1 MSSPDNAFPP
11 PSKEFIRKQE
21 LKFSDFSDI
30 ILVET
35 PPIITQPTQ
44 FPPPSQKFIDEQ
56 KAKYFDFSD
65 IILTET
71 EPITQSNSLPPPSK
85 ELISSLKNKFTN
97 LSKYSLSKSKTTFRK
112 KVSDKGSTNSNAT
125 EDKSSSDTL
134 TYYTIAELQTAYK
147 YNNIQNQSFS
157 VKPIIAIVMYN
168 SYADLQSNFD
178 LFCQA
183 NNLPPYTLNII
194 PINNPPEDSNAGSEM
209 CIDTQC
215 AYGMCPNA
223 DILVVQAESSS
234 VQDLAVAI
242 SVANTYNPDIINMS
256 WDTASTEFSDEQ
268 EETSESLF
276 TNNCLYCASSGDSN
290 NVGWPST
297 DPDVLAVGGT
307 SLYTNSDG
315 SILSQSA
322 WSSTGCGPSAF
333 FDIPNYQKNYTNLKS
348 TFRNTCD
355 LSSVADPNTGV
366 LCYWEGEEYIFGGTS
381 VAAPLCAGLFAIVN
395 GIRKNQNLSI
405 INSSASSNLGVQNIL
420 YSNYS
425 SNGSTLFYDVVEGS
439 SGSFAAGP
447 GWDNPTGLGTPYG
460 EAMVNF
466 LANI

>member
-1 MSSPDNAFPP
+1 MT
-11 PSKEFIRKQE
+11 
-21 LKFSDFSDI
+21 
-30 ILVET
+30 T
-35 PPIITQPTQ
+35 PENP
-44 FPPPSQKFIDEQ
+44 FAPPSQKFIDEQ

-71 EPITQSNSLPPPSK
+71 EPITQQPNSFPPPSK
-85 ELISSLKNKFTN
+85 ELISSLKNKFSK
-97 LSKYSLSKSKTTFRK
+97 LSNISLNKNKTIFRK
-112 KVSDKGSTNSNAT
+112 KDSDKNNNNNAFQ
-125 EDKSSSDTL
+125 ENSSSNTQ
-134 TYYTIAELQTAYK
+134 TSYTIAELQTAYK
-147 YNNIQNQSFS
+147 YNNVQNQSFS
-157 VKPIIAIVMYN
+157 VKPIIAIVMFN

-183 NNLPPYTLNII
+183 NNLPAYTLNII
-194 PINNPPEDSNAGSEM
+194 PINSPPEDSNAGSEM

-215 AYGMCPNA
+215 SYGMCPNA
-223 DILVVQAESSS
+223 EILVVQAESSS
-234 VQDLAVAI
+234 LQDLAVAI
-242 SVANTYNPDIINMS
+242 SVANSYNPDIINMS
-256 WDTASTEFSDEQ
+256 WDATSTEFSNEQ
-268 EETSESLF
+268 QENSESLF
-276 TNNCLYCASSGDSN
+276 TNDCLYCASSGDSN

-297 DPDVLAVGGT
+297 DPGVLAVGGT

-322 WSSTGCGPSAF
+322 WSSTGCGPSAYL
-333 FDIPNYQKNYTNLKS
+333 DIPNYQKNYTNLTS

-355 LSSVADPNTGV
+355 LSALADPNTGV
-366 LCYWEGEEYIFGGTS
+366 QCYWEGEVYIFGGTS
-381 VAAPLCAGLFAIVN
+381 VAAPLCSGLFAIAN
-395 GIRKNQNLSI
+395 GIRKNQNLGI

-439 SGSFAAGP
+439 SGSYAAGP

-466 LANI
+466 LANFQD